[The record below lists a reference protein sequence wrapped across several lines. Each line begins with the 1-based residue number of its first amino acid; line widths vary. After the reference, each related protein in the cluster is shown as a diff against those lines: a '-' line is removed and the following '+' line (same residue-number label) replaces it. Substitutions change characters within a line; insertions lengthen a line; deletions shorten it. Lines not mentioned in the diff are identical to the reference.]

1 MFNEGQK
8 EIVVTKH
15 NSFQK
20 VNIICQRRKS
30 KSQFNDQNSYKLYI
44 RNIEK
49 NIGFLGYGNSKI
61 FHSTIKIDQQD
72 NVKSG
77 AVNIIDEMKNMK
89 KKSCAY

>member
-1 MFNEGQK
+1 MSEK
-8 EIVVTKH
+8 KIEMT
-15 NSFQK
+15 
-20 VNIICQRRKS
+20 
-30 KSQFNDQNSYKLYI
+30 I

>member
-1 MFNEGQK
+1 MFNDGQK

-30 KSQFNDQNSYKLYI
+30 KYKLYI

>member
-1 MFNEGQK
+1 MSVKKIGHKTLLYYCITNY
-8 EIVVTKH
+8 
-15 NSFQK
+15 
-20 VNIICQRRKS
+20 
-30 KSQFNDQNSYKLYI
+30 QFYDQNSCKLNI

-49 NIGFLGYGNSKI
+49 SIGFLDYGSSKI
-61 FHSTIKIDQQD
+61 FHSTIEIDQQD